1 MFHPQESPA
10 EASRFIHYSSHSRR
24 LVRKLVSVNYDNK
37 QKEFIKVRI
46 MHLPCYQESASQRK
60 RERMLRDGSAR
71 LILPQPVHPKI
82 TRENE
87 ET

>member
-1 MFHPQESPA
+1 
-10 EASRFIHYSSHSRR
+10 
-24 LVRKLVSVNYDNK
+24 
-37 QKEFIKVRI
+37 

-60 RERMLRDGSAR
+60 LERMLRDGSVR
-71 LILPQPVHPKI
+71 LILPQPVRPKS